1 MSTEYELSRIYAQ
14 GWNAALKLTPQQQA
28 VLETRGVA
36 ALNPHAGD
44 VRASAR
50 WAEGFGRALGVSPR
64 MPMRSADAPG
74 RRGKS
79 A

>member
-1 MSTEYELSRIYAQ
+1 MSTDYELSRIYAQ
-14 GWNAALKLTPQQQA
+14 GWNAALALTSQQQA
-28 VLETRGVA
+28 TLQAGGVA
-36 ALNPHAGD
+36 ALNPHSGKG
-44 VRASAR
+44 RAQER

-64 MPMRSADAPG
+64 MPMRSAGAPG